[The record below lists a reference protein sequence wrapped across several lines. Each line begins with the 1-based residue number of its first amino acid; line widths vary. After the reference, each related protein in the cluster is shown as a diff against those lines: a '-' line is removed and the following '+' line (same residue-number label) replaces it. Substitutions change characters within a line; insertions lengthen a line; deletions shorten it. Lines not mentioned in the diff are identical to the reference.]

1 MFRPIYYLGCK
12 TAFADPI
19 VEAINRVDP
28 NGGPACDLFSGTG
41 AIGVALAGRRPVTTV
56 DVQEYSRVLCSA
68 QLNPPGLSQSLAHQ
82 HADNAASSALLA
94 QLRECMSPLALF
106 EDEAVA
112 AALKGESAS
121 LVALMESP
129 PLVVDGYSAANTALK
144 TARLAA
150 RNALVKSGL
159 WDMPSA
165 TVCSYF
171 GGTYFSFKQA
181 AELDAILAYG
191 AGAEQ
196 GHRDALL
203 AAALSTA
210 SSLVNTVGK
219 QFAQPI
225 RPREK
230 TGRVKA
236 NIGAAVT
243 RDRAMD
249 AGKTY
254 LEWLSKYAQLP
265 RAKYTHNALKMSFEE
280 ALRQP
285 SDYSVVYA
293 DPPYTRDHYSRFYH
307 VLETMCLRD
316 SPEISH
322 VKRNGYSGPSR
333 GAYRAHRHQSSFCI
347 RSEAPRAL
355 DELCR
360 LTRARGVPL
369 VLSYSPHE
377 AGDGTHPRV
386 ISSRDIVDIA
396 KRSFDR
402 VEVQLLDGS
411 THNQLNRSE
420 LGLAKR
426 LHAEMILECRP

>member
-1 MFRPIYYLGCK
+1 
-12 TAFADPI
+12 
-19 VEAINRVDP
+19 
-28 NGGPACDLFSGTG
+28 
-41 AIGVALAGRRPVTTV
+41 
-56 DVQEYSRVLCSA
+56 
-68 QLNPPGLSQSLAHQ
+68 
-82 HADNAASSALLA
+82 
-94 QLRECMSPLALF
+94 MSPLALF

-112 AALKGESAS
+112 AALNGESAN
-121 LVALMESP
+121 LVALIESP
-129 PLVVDGYSAANTALK
+129 PLVVDGYNTAHAGLRK
-144 TARLAA
+144 ARLAA
-150 RNALVKSGL
+150 RNALAKSGL
-159 WDMPSA
+159 WGTPSA

-181 AELDAILAYG
+181 AELDAVLAYG
-191 AGAEQ
+191 AGAEP
-196 GHRDALL
+196 GHRDTLL

-230 TGRVKA
+230 SGRVKS

-243 RDRAMD
+243 RDRALD

-254 LEWLSKYAQLP
+254 LEWLSKYVQLP
-265 RAKYTHNALKMSFEE
+265 RARHTNNALRMSFEE

-285 SDYSVVYA
+285 SDYSVIYA

-316 SPEISH
+316 LPEISH
-322 VKRNGYSGPSR
+322 VRRNEYSGPSR
-333 GAYRAHRHQSSFCI
+333 GAYRANRHQSSFCI

-386 ISSRDIVDIA
+386 LSSKDIVEIA
-396 KRSFDR
+396 RRSFGR
-402 VEVQLLDGS
+402 VDVQLLDGS
-411 THNQLNRSE
+411 THNQLNRSD

-426 LHAEMILECRP
+426 LHAEMVLECRP